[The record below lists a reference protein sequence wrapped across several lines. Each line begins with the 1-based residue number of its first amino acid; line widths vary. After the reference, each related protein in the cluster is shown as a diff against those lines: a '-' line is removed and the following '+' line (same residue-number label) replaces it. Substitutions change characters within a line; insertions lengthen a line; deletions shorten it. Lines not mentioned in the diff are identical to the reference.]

1 MTDDQTTLLRV
12 RNLANVNDFVV
23 RLIYLL
29 GVHPGRVTSWLRSV
43 AANKAVGGVVQSH
56 HLDGCGADL
65 ILDDTNRNTAA
76 ISTARALGLTAID
89 EGDHLHVELD
99 YRKRWTDRTPQ

>member
-1 MTDDQTTLLRV
+1 MTDDQTMLLRV

-43 AANKAVGGVVQSH
+43 TANKAVGGVDESY

-65 ILDDTNRNTAA
+65 ILDHTSRNGAA
-76 ISTARALGLTAID
+76 IATARALGLDAVD
-89 EGDHLHVELD
+89 EGDHIHVELD
-99 YRKRWTDRTPQ
+99 HRKRWTERPPH